1 MSQLKAL
8 PLLILFGK
16 FVFMKEKREIFT
28 NERKTGDLKDISGV
42 LMPLARKLV
51 GKKAFA
57 EADVICNWCDIA
69 GSEIATYSRPIKID
83 FKKDERV
90 SGTLFIETYGGAFAL
105 ELQAKSKFLIDKV
118 NVFFVYQAVSNIKI
132 VQNSK
137 HPDVIV
143 QDVIKPQKMLVS
155 EEEENYIE
163 EVSNGLKSNNLEDA
177 LKRLGR
183 AVFNHNKKR
192 DNNV

>member
-1 MSQLKAL
+1 
-8 PLLILFGK
+8 
-16 FVFMKEKREIFT
+16 MKEKKEIFT
-28 NERKTGDLKDISGV
+28 AERKTGDLKNISGV
-42 LMPLARKLV
+42 LMPLAKKLI

-57 EADVICNWCDIA
+57 EADVICNWKDIA
-69 GSEIATYSRPIKID
+69 GDEISAYSRPIKID
-83 FKKDERV
+83 FKKDERTG
-90 SGTLFIETYGGAFAL
+90 GTLFVETYSGAFAL
-105 ELQAKSKFLIDKV
+105 ELQTKSKLLIDKV
-118 NVFFVYQAVSNIKI
+118 NVFFGYQAVAHIKI